1 MKPNIVK
8 FTSCFLLLVTLL
20 PHPFMCL
27 AGGRFEADYI
37 EDITHIILMRFSKKI
52 LHVDKKLIG
61 MDYRLE
67 QLEENFPLI
76 INPLSND
83 VRMVGIYGFGG
94 IGKTTIAK
102 VLYNRIAAQFMIASF
117 ITNVR
122 EDSKS

>member
-1 MKPNIVK
+1 
-8 FTSCFLLLVTLL
+8 
-20 PHPFMCL
+20 
-27 AGGRFEADYI
+27 
-37 EDITHIILMRFSKKI
+37 MRFSKKI